1 MKNFNIILALVVFM
15 LYCSGCCKYRE
26 GLPFY
31 IQNDSDQEIIATWNL
46 YLPIPR
52 ENGCIK
58 PPTQYEY
65 EVLISS
71 LMIRPYSKRNFESN
85 RVREYMLTNPND
97 SLFVAIFN
105 RIDVDTMS
113 CEEFVQLFPLKK
125 RMGSHVRG
133 YGSLRL
139 DIGLYAGLTMN
150 LPQNMI
156 WSVRKKNH

>member
-113 CEEFVQLFPLKK
+113 CKEFERIFPIKK
-125 RMGSHVRG
+125 EWEVTLEDMEACDWTLV
-133 YGSLRL
+133 YTP
-139 DIGLYAGLTMN
+139 D
-150 LPQNMI
+150 
-156 WSVRKKNH
+156 